1 MYVDEVDRFHRER
14 EEAMLSRSKLDVEG
28 RENEETDEEEEEEGV
43 LDIDSD
49 ENTDNEV
56 KKERLQ
62 SQK

>member
-28 RENEETDEEEEEEGV
+28 RENEETDEEEEEGV

-49 ENTDNEV
+49 EKTDDEV
-56 KKERLQ
+56 KKKRCNP
-62 SQK
+62 KK